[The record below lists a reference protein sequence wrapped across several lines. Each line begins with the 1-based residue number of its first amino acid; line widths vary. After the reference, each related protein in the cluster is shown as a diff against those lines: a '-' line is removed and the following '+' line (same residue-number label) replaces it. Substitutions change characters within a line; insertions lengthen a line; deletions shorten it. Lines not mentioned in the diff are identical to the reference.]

1 MDNNYRR
8 RRRKKP
14 VDRCTRQDAEL
25 DKEVDDFLNDWSS
38 EEHPRKRPWRYN
50 YDFNAGDGGGCGGVK
65 GEDSLTAHTE
75 VNGAVAANQR
85 HSDVDVKKNVSV
97 PTLLRLR
104 EIGSTR
110 FDQFGSRRA
119 SFSATWKSRLLH
131 QPYITSAASTMSAR
145 QLYSLS
151 TSQSQWNALQFSMPT
166 YYGNYNNISSI
177 NDGAATT
184 SFIFA
189 TGKGTSI
196 PDNDLLQRFTWRPYT
211 QRKIPFSKLRT
222 PISDA

>member
-1 MDNNYRR
+1 MDNHRR

-25 DKEVDDFLNDWSS
+25 DQEVDDFLNDWSS
-38 EEHPRKRPWRYN
+38 EEHPRKRPWRYT
-50 YDFNAGDGGGCGGVK
+50 YDYFNAGDGGGCGGVK
-65 GEDSLTAHTE
+65 GKDSLPAQTE
-75 VNGAVAANQR
+75 VNGAVAAKQR
-85 HSDVDVKKNVSV
+85 HSNIDIKKKSSL

-110 FDQFGSRRA
+110 FDQFGSRR
-119 SFSATWKSRLLH
+119 SSTSATWKSRLLH
-131 QPYITSAASTMSAR
+131 QPYIASAESTTSAH
-145 QLYSLS
+145 QFYSLS
-151 TSQSQWNALQFSMPT
+151 SSQSQWNALQFSMPT

-177 NDGAATT
+177 NEGAATT
-184 SFIFA
+184 SSA
-189 TGKGTSI
+189 TGKGSI
-196 PDNDLLQRFTWRPYT
+196 VPDNDHLLRFTWRPYS

>member
-65 GEDSLTAHTE
+65 GKDSLPAQTE

-131 QPYITSAASTMSAR
+131 QPYITSAESTTSAR

-166 YYGNYNNISSI
+166 YYGEYNNISLI
-177 NDGAATT
+177 NEGAATT
-184 SFIFA
+184 FRA
-189 TGKGTSI
+189 TGKGSSV
-196 PDNDLLQRFTWRPYT
+196 PVQRFTWRPYT